1 MPRYAAAV
9 IGAVVVYGI
18 EQLLTDDFAR
28 CAVADFAW
36 TAAAL
41 AAVWGMPEREPR
53 GAVTSLFLGLGL
65 NALAFVLYLPA
76 NIEDTF
82 TAGTP
87 IDALWLVG
95 MGAIGIAG
103 AQWVEERED
112 GRNTRLSGAAIHLS
126 RMVLPGVV
134 AAACSFLLVYADART
149 VPARF
154 ADQIDGAVALTV
166 LVLAT
171 RAGLALYA
179 NWQLGERER
188 RRAEELAILYD
199 VGLATAGELSLEE
212 LASLIARE
220 ATALTGTDGAMVALS
235 ERV

>member
-1 MPRYAAAV
+1 
-9 IGAVVVYGI
+9 
-18 EQLLTDDFAR
+18 
-28 CAVADFAW
+28 
-36 TAAAL
+36 
-41 AAVWGMPEREPR
+41 
-53 GAVTSLFLGLGL
+53 
-65 NALAFVLYLPA
+65 
-76 NIEDTF
+76 
-82 TAGTP
+82 
-87 IDALWLVG
+87 
-95 MGAIGIAG
+95 
-103 AQWVEERED
+103 
-112 GRNTRLSGAAIHLS
+112 
-126 RMVLPGVV
+126 MVLPGVV

-235 ERV
+235 EKDQGFIVRAVHNAPALGLRSSVGEDLRGIALESLRTRDVVVESFFAALAELQVLAHEPGREEPLLQFHPLLAHQFLG